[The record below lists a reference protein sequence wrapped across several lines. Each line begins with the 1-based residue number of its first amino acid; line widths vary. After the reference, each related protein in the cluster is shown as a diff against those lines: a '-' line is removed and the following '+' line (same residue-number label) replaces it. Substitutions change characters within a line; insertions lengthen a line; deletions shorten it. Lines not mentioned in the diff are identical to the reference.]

1 MNSISSICSLLESGP
16 SFPSKASTEGALLVL
31 DLNGVNSVGLGI
43 GWSNDKLDTTA
54 LDTHG
59 MWESLDKVA
68 KY

>member
-16 SFPSKASTEGALLVL
+16 SFPSKASTELVF
-31 DLNGVNSVGLGI
+31 DFDGVDSVGLGI

>member
-1 MNSISSICSLLESGP
+1 MTIGTLLESGP
-16 SFPSKASTEGALLVL
+16 SFPSKASTELVF
-31 DLNGVNSVGLGI
+31 DFDGVDSVGLGI